1 MFDLPSLLLAAFCV
15 GSVVL
20 SLFGSVLVVF
30 LICSDCL
37 FPISSFWV
45 LVAGWSL
52 FVPAE
57 ACGGG
62 CVVRGGS
69 GVSPPG
75 MVLDLVGWRY
85 ILIDCVSR
93 SVMFGS
99 DLNDCVYSF
108 QSVCLFVVSSVG

>member
-1 MFDLPSLLLAAFCV
+1 MFDLPSLLLAAFCG

-20 SLFGSVLVVF
+20 SLFGSVLVVV

-37 FPISSFWV
+37 FPISSSCI
-45 LVAGWSL
+45 LGTGWSL

-75 MVLDLVGWRY
+75 MLIGLV
-85 ILIDCVSR
+85 
-93 SVMFGS
+93 
-99 DLNDCVYSF
+99 
-108 QSVCLFVVSSVG
+108 VGCIFC